1 MQSLQLHAPQRRNT
15 PTKTSNR
22 IITEKKNM
30 TEWNKLIPKPRS
42 SFLRVKCP
50 KCGNEQL
57 IFSNT
62 VNKVTC
68 NVCGET
74 LAEPTGGKA
83 KIKGEIL
90 TALE

>member
-1 MQSLQLHAPQRRNT
+1 
-15 PTKTSNR
+15 
-22 IITEKKNM
+22 M
-30 TEWNKLIPKPRS
+30 TEWNKLIPKPKSR
-42 SFLRVKCP
+42 FLRVKCQ

-57 IFSNT
+57 LYSNT

-83 KIKGEIL
+83 KIKGEI
-90 TALE
+90 TTILE

>member
-1 MQSLQLHAPQRRNT
+1 
-15 PTKTSNR
+15 
-22 IITEKKNM
+22 M

-42 SFLRVKCP
+42 SFLRVKCS

-57 IFSNT
+57 VFSNT

-74 LAEPTGGKA
+74 LAEPTGGRA
-83 KIKGEIL
+83 TIKGEVM
-90 TALE
+90 AVLE

>member
-1 MQSLQLHAPQRRNT
+1 MQKMRLHAPKRWHT
-15 PTKTSNR
+15 PAEACHNIREAKH
-22 IITEKKNM
+22 M
-30 TEWNKLIPKPRS
+30 TEWNKLIPKPKSR
-42 SFLRVKCP
+42 FLRVKCL

-57 IFSNT
+57 LYSNA

-83 KIKGEIL
+83 KIKGEIQ
-90 TALE
+90 TVFE

>member
-1 MQSLQLHAPQRRNT
+1 
-15 PTKTSNR
+15 
-22 IITEKKNM
+22 M

-74 LAEPTGGKA
+74 LAEPTGGRA
-83 KIKGEIL
+83 KIKGEIQ
-90 TALE
+90 TVLE

>member
-1 MQSLQLHAPQRRNT
+1 
-15 PTKTSNR
+15 
-22 IITEKKNM
+22 M
-30 TEWNKLIPKPRS
+30 TEWSKLIPKPRS

-68 NVCGET
+68 NVCGEA

-83 KIKGEIL
+83 KIKGEVM
-90 TALE
+90 AVLE

>member
-1 MQSLQLHAPQRRNT
+1 
-15 PTKTSNR
+15 
-22 IITEKKNM
+22 M
-30 TEWNKLIPKPRS
+30 TEWSKLIPKPRS

-68 NVCGET
+68 NVCGEA

-83 KIKGEIL
+83 EIKGEVM
-90 TALE
+90 AVLE